1 MNFKTEIEKFDTQEI
16 INSKLVNWEF
26 FKNSTI
32 LVTGATGLIGSQTI
46 ISLLYA
52 NEIYNTNIKILAL
65 VRNKNKAE
73 AKFKDIKTDNLKF
86 VIQDITTPIDIGY
99 VDFVIHTANGTAS
112 KGFVETPVETID
124 TIVSGTK
131 NILNYAQ
138 KQKIK
143 SLVYLSSMEVYG
155 NIGLDRTEP
164 LKEIDLGYMDT
175 MKVRNSYSLGKRLAE
190 NMCYSYFTEYSV
202 PVKVARLSQTIGSSI
217 DYNDNRVFMQFTRN
231 VIEKQNIVLHTE
243 GATIRSYCYI
253 TDAVVAILLMLE
265 KGKNGEVYNIGGHNE
280 KTNLEVVKIILKELN
295 KSENLIKYVTDR
307 PGHDMRYAI
316 DPTKIHTELGWLP
329 ATKFEDG
336 IKKTIKWYLDNKTW
350 WQNIINGEYKNYYE
364 RHYKG
369 R

>member
-231 VIEKQNIVLHTE
+231 VIEKQNIVLHTA
-243 GATIRSYCYI
+243 GAPIRSYCYT

-265 KGKNGEVYNIGGHNE
+265 KGKNGEVYNIANPKTTCSIREMAEMLSKKYPDSKLEIKLNE
-280 KTNLEVVKIILKELN
+280 SLYPDTT
-295 KSENLIKYVTDR
+295 KY
-307 PGHDMRYAI
+307 
-316 DPTKIHTELGWLP
+316 
-329 ATKFEDG
+329 
-336 IKKTIKWYLDNKTW
+336 YLDTTK
-350 WQNIINGEYKNYYE
+350 YYIDTKWE
-364 RHYKG
+364 AQVSLEEMYRRLIESFKK
-369 R
+369 